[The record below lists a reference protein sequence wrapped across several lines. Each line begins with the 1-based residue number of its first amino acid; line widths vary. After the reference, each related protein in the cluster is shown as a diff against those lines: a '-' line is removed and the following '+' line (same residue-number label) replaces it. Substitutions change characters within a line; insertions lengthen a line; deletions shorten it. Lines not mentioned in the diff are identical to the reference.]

1 MSQVVAVEIPQHT
14 VGISLYIPGR
24 MSCIP
29 GEEDKVVTVGM
40 NIFVTCQPSMI
51 SMPVD
56 DYDAYKKGLVKIN
69 LYYAGTYAPIYMHD
83 TKQYENIY
91 VDDFTVTL

>member
-14 VGISLYIPGR
+14 VRITLYIPSR
-24 MSCIP
+24 KSFIA

-40 NIFVTCQPSMI
+40 NIFITCQGTML

-69 LYYAGTYAPIYMHD
+69 LYYTGCYAPIYMYD
-83 TKQYENIY
+83 TKQYENVY